1 MDMLIKN
8 GLIVN
13 YDDTFYS
20 DILIKDGIIKKI
32 GNNIGNNIGCEG
44 NNLDIIDAKECLIFP
59 GFIDTH
65 THPGLPYDLG
75 YFKDTDDFIT
85 ETRAAKIG
93 GTTTIFDFAEQEK
106 GGTLIQALNK
116 RKIRYKDKAQCRYE
130 FHVAV
135 TSVDDNIYSQL
146 EEIKKEGINSIKI
159 YTTYGMKLNNGDIL
173 KIMKFCAELDLIV
186 LVHCEDDSIIDYCSK
201 EDFYPSTRPKQAEIN
216 MVYTIINFASITK
229 CTVYI
234 CHVSCGK
241 SVELIKDAKNQGI
254 KIFLE
259 TCPQYLILNS
269 EKYYNCNEKEMTKYI
284 LSPPLRT
291 IEDNNIL
298 LKACMEGVVD
308 VISTDHCAFLYGQ
321 HKEKFYKN
329 INKVAKGM
337 PGIQLRGS
345 LMYDLLVKKNKMPI
359 QDFVKLIS
367 YNQSNIFK
375 LKDRGY
381 LKEGMK
387 GDLVVFKNE
396 KFKVS
401 IKDIYEGTDYSPYEG
416 IDLNGKPQY
425 TIIG

>member
-1 MDMLIKN
+1 MDTLIRN
-8 GLIVN
+8 GFIVN
-13 YDDTFYS
+13 YDNMLYGDL
-20 DILIKDGIIKKI
+20 LIEKGIIKKI
-32 GNNIGNNIGCEG
+32 ESNIECNDNNVN
-44 NNLDIIDAKECLIFP
+44 IIDGKGCLVFP

-65 THPGLPYDLG
+65 THPGLPDDLG
-75 YFKDTDDFIT
+75 YLKDTDDFIT
-85 ETRAAKIG
+85 ETKAARMG

-135 TSVDDNIYSQL
+135 TSVDDDIYSQL
-146 EEIKKEGINSIKI
+146 EEIKKEGIKSIKI

-173 KIMKFCAELDLIV
+173 KIMKSCAELGLIL
-186 LVHCEDDSIIDYCSK
+186 LVHCEEDSIVNYCSK
-201 EDFYPSTRPKQAEIN
+201 ESFYPNTRPKEAEVS
-216 MVYTIINFASITK
+216 MVYTIINFASITG

-241 SVELIKDAKNQGI
+241 SIELIKEAKKQGI
-254 KIFLE
+254 RIYLE

-269 EKYYNCNEKEMTKYI
+269 EKYYDCNEKEMTKYI

-291 IEDNNIL
+291 IEDNNTL
-298 LKACMEGVVD
+298 VEACMEGVVD
-308 VISTDHCAFLYGQ
+308 VISTDHCAFLYSE
-321 HKEKFYKN
+321 HKEKFYKD
-329 INKVAKGM
+329 INKAAKGM

-345 LMYDLLVKKNKMPI
+345 LMYDLLVEKNKMPI
-359 QDFVKLIS
+359 QDFVKIMS

-387 GDLVVFKNE
+387 GDLVVFKKE
-396 KFKVS
+396 KFKVN
-401 IKDIYEGTDYSPYEG
+401 IEDIYEGTDYSPYEG
-416 IDLNGKPQY
+416 MILSGKPQC